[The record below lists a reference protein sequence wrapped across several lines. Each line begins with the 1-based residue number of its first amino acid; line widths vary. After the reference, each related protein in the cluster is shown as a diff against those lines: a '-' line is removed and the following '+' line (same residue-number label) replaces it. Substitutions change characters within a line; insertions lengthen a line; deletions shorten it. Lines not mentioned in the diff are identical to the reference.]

1 MRNAGYSPDF
11 AESLIASARNPDFGR
26 SAKPSYMRL
35 TSLKLESVED
45 LFLAELRDLYDAEN
59 QLLKALPK
67 LAEAASAPTLKL
79 AFSQHLEETKGH
91 VGRLD
96 RVFRQ
101 LDVNP
106 TGETCEAMKGL
117 VKEGEEFIQAK
128 GEPSVRDAGLI
139 GAAQR
144 VEHYEMAGYGTARTL
159 AKRLGFQDIAAVL
172 QDTLEEEGEADRKL
186 TAVAENEVNVRAITT
201 AP

>member
-1 MRNAGYSPDF
+1 MPRVSITSNPFGTG
-11 AESLIASARNPDFGR
+11 RNPGFSR
-26 SAKPSYMRL
+26 SANFFYMRL
-35 TSLKLESVED
+35 TSLKLESVQD

-67 LAEAASAPTLKL
+67 MVEAATAPSLKM
-79 AFSQHLEETKGH
+79 AFNQHLQETKGH

-96 RVFRQ
+96 RAFRELQ
-101 LDVNP
+101 VKP
-106 TGETCEAMKGL
+106 SGETCEAMKGL

-128 GEPSVRDAGLI
+128 GEPMVRDAGLI

-159 AKRLGFQDIAAVL
+159 AKRLGFHEIATIL
-172 QDTLEEEGEADRKL
+172 QETLEEESQADKKF
-186 TAVAENEVNVRAITT
+186 TEVAEREVNVQAT
-201 AP
+201 ATRP

>member
-1 MRNAGYSPDF
+1 
-11 AESLIASARNPDFGR
+11 
-26 SAKPSYMRL
+26 MRL

-45 LFLAELRDLYDAEN
+45 LFLAELRDLYDAET

-67 LAEAASAPTLKL
+67 LAEAATAPALKM

-91 VGRLD
+91 VARLD
-96 RVFRQ
+96 RVFRELQ
-101 LDVNP
+101 VKP
-106 TGETCEAMKGL
+106 SGETCEAMKGL
-117 VKEGEEFIQAK
+117 VKEGEEFVQAK

-159 AKRLGFQDIAAVL
+159 AKRLGFQEIATVL
-172 QDTLEEEGEADRKL
+172 QQTLEEEGEADKKL
-186 TAVAENEVNVRAITT
+186 TAVAESEVNVRAT
-201 AP
+201 AAAS

>member
-1 MRNAGYSPDF
+1 
-11 AESLIASARNPDFGR
+11 
-26 SAKPSYMRL
+26 MRL
-35 TSLKLESVED
+35 TSLKLESVDD

-67 LAEAASAPTLKL
+67 LAEAATTPALKT
-79 AFSQHLEETKGH
+79 AFSQHLEQTKGH

-96 RVFRQ
+96 RVFRE
-101 LDVNP
+101 LDAKP
-106 TGETCEAMKGL
+106 SGESCEAMKGL

-159 AKRLGFQDIAAVL
+159 AKRLGYQEIATLL
-172 QDTLEEEGEADRKL
+172 QQTLEEEGEADKKL
-186 TAVAENEVNVRAITT
+186 TAVAENEVNVRAT
-201 AP
+201 AAAP

>member
-1 MRNAGYSPDF
+1 MA
-11 AESLIASARNPDFGR
+11 NPQEDGEPGLGR
-26 SAKPSYMRL
+26 LTNPFYMRL

-59 QLLKALPK
+59 QLLKAIPK
-67 LAEAASAPTLKL
+67 LAEAASTPALKL

-96 RVFRQ
+96 RVFRE
-101 LDVNP
+101 LDIKP
-106 TGETCEAMKGL
+106 SGETCEAMKGL
-117 VKEGEEFIQAK
+117 VKESEEFIHAK

-159 AKRLGFQDIAAVL
+159 AKRLGFQDIATIL
-172 QDTLEEEGEADRKL
+172 QQTLEEEGEADRKL
-186 TAVAENEVNVRAITT
+186 TAVAENEVNVRAIST
-201 AP
+201 AS

>member
-1 MRNAGYSPDF
+1 MA
-11 AESLIASARNPDFGR
+11 SLRDPGFGA
-26 SAKPSYMRL
+26 SAKPFYKRL
-35 TSLKLESVED
+35 TSLKLESVQD
-45 LFLAELRDLYDAEN
+45 LFLEELRDLYDAEN

-67 LAEAASAPTLKL
+67 MAEAASTPSLKM
-79 AFSQHLEETKGH
+79 AFSQHWEQTKGH

-96 RVFRQ
+96 RVFRE
-101 LDVNP
+101 LDVKP
-106 TGETCEAMKGL
+106 TGGTCEAMKGL
-117 VKEGEEFIQAK
+117 VREGEDFVQAK

-159 AKRLGFQDIAAVL
+159 AKRLGFQEIATIL
-172 QDTLEEEGEADRKL
+172 HQTLEEEGEADKKL
-186 TAVAENEVNVRAITT
+186 TAVAENEVNVRATAT